1 MGAFPRRFL
10 SATNAA
16 RRRWWQ
22 RSLRCTSEGVS
33 TRKVTAISEEL
44 CGHSFSAS
52 AISEVSLTVRPA
64 APGER
69 IVLSRAGVLVQR
81 IR

>member
-1 MGAFPRRFL
+1 V
-10 SATNAA
+10 AA
-16 RRRWWQ
+16 LTQ
-22 RSLRCTSEGVS
+22 MYIQGIS

-64 APGER
+64 ATGER